1 MLLINQGHPLIL
13 LALIKLLLSA
23 DECDSSVGDCLGVD
37 HTEGEEEN
45 KYSEKLNDLDIAT
58 VKNEEKDS
66 KKYENEVVGQ
76 NVAAAEED
84 AAYREMFDK
93 DGRFNRD
100 LAKEYLDKEDYE
112 QVRHVWLEVRTF
124 TFLLMIRWKRLRA
137 SKMASIIRFFQFSH
151 NNNYLHF
158 CRSSFKA
165 NMRKDSQGFT

>member
-1 MLLINQGHPLIL
+1 MLLNQGHLLIL
-13 LALIKLLLSA
+13 LALTKLLLCA
-23 DECDSSVGDCLGVD
+23 EDCDSLLGDCQGQGVD
-37 HTEGEEEN
+37 HIEGEEEN
-45 KYSEKLNDLDIAT
+45 KYTEKLNDLDLAT

-112 QVRHVWLEVRTF
+112 QVRHVWLEVQIF
-124 TFLLMIRWKRLRA
+124 IFISMIKGGR
-137 SKMASIIRFFQFSH
+137 
-151 NNNYLHF
+151 N
-158 CRSSFKA
+158 
-165 NMRKDSQGFT
+165 

>member
-1 MLLINQGHPLIL
+1 
-13 LALIKLLLSA
+13 
-23 DECDSSVGDCLGVD
+23 
-37 HTEGEEEN
+37 
-45 KYSEKLNDLDIAT
+45 
-58 VKNEEKDS
+58 
-66 KKYENEVVGQ
+66 
-76 NVAAAEED
+76 
-84 AAYREMFDK
+84 MFDK

-165 NMRKDSQGFT
+165 NMRKDSQGFTL